1 MNLFIVICISMF
13 LLTFLMLSASGGSA
27 PEGTA
32 APGAAFAQPAPGTAS
47 AQPAPGAAQA
57 AASAQPAAPAQSTA
71 SAAPMDNLVTTSHSA
86 VVRGKPLDYTVTA
99 GTMVVDTAGGKCE
112 LFFAAYTV
120 EGAANGEGCSTMSA
134 AARPLTFVFNGGPGS
149 SSEWMHMGFLGPRR
163 IAFDQDG
170 QVAQFPALIADNDYS
185 VLDITDLV
193 FIDPV
198 GTGYSRPVE
207 GADLMNFIGYENDN
221 RTVGDF
227 IRLYINRYGRWSSP
241 KYLAGESYGT
251 IRAIGLAKYLSDR
264 YSLGLNGIMLISSV
278 NDFTTMMENSPSDYT
293 YALYLPTYAADAWY
307 HGRLAPQYQ
316 DMNLEELLAE
326 VRAFAGGEYLS
337 ALFAGRRLDDAR
349 REEVAARIAV
359 YTGLDKQDILKANL
373 RVLYWDFCE
382 KLLSDR
388 RLVIGRID
396 GRYTGPATGGS
407 MADGEADP
415 SAAALSDVFGMA
427 VNQYIN
433 DELGFHTDRHYEP
446 ISLEVNEKWKYPAT
460 ETGGFSQEKI
470 IYEVMSKNRF
480 MKIWVLCGYY
490 DMATPFFAAEW
501 TYDHVFLNKEYE
513 KNLMF
518 TYYPSG
524 HMIYMHEP
532 SLAEFREQ
540 AEKWYR
546 R

>member
-1 MNLFIVICISMF
+1 MNLFIVICITMF
-13 LLTFLMLSASGGSA
+13 LLTFFMLAASGGSA
-27 PEGTA
+27 MEGTA
-32 APGAAFAQPAPGTAS
+32 ASGAANAS
-47 AQPAPGAAQA
+47 AQAPANAPAP
-57 AASAQPAAPAQSTA
+57 PE
-71 SAAPMDNLVTTSHSA
+71 DHLVTTEHSA
-86 VVRGKPLDYTVTA
+86 IVRGQPLDYTVTA

-120 EGAANGEGCSTMSA
+120 EGFGSA
-134 AARPLTFVFNGGPGS
+134 ADRPLTFVFNGGPGS

-170 QVAQFPALIADNDYS
+170 QVAQFPAPIADNDYS

-207 GADLMNFIGYENDN
+207 GVDLSNFIGYENDN

-278 NDFTTMMENSPSDYT
+278 NDFTTMMENTPSDYT

-316 DMNLEELLAE
+316 DMKLEDLLAE

-349 REEVAARIAV
+349 REDVASRIAV
-359 YTGLDKQDILKANL
+359 YTGLDREDILKANL

-382 KLLSDR
+382 KLLSDK

-446 ISLEVNEKWKYPAT
+446 ISLEVNEKWKYPAS
-460 ETGGFSQEKI
+460 ETSGFTQEKI
-470 IYEVMSKNRF
+470 IYEAMSKNRF

>member
-1 MNLFIVICISMF
+1 MNLTIIICIAMF
-13 LLTFLMLSASGGSA
+13 LLTFLMLTASGGSA
-27 PEGTA
+27 VEGQT
-32 APGAAFAQPAPGTAS
+32 PSGS
-47 AQPAPGAAQA
+47 AQSPAGTP
-57 AASAQPAAPAQSTA
+57 PV
-71 SAAPMDNLVTTSHSA
+71 DHLVTTRHSIA
-86 VVRGKPLDYTVTA
+86 VRGRSLDYSVTA

-112 LFFAAYTV
+112 IFFAAYTV
-120 EGAANGEGCSTMSA
+120 EETDSA
-134 AARPLTFVFNGGPGS
+134 AERPLTFVFNGGPGS

-163 IAFDQDG
+163 IAFDKDG
-170 QVAQFPALIADNDYS
+170 QVSQFPAPIEDNEYT

-198 GTGYSRPVE
+198 GTGYSRPAEGVE
-207 GADLMNFIGYENDN
+207 LSNFIGYENDN

-227 IRLYINRYGRWSSP
+227 IRLYVNRYGRWSSP

-251 IRAIGLAKYLSDR
+251 IRAIGLSKYLSDR

-278 NDFTTMMENSPSDYT
+278 NDFTTMMENTPSDYT

-307 HGRLAPQYQ
+307 HGRLVPKYQ
-316 DMNLEELLAE
+316 EMELEDFLEE

-337 ALFAGRRLDDAR
+337 ALFAGRRLDEDR
-349 REEVAARIAV
+349 RDVVAARISA
-359 YTGLDKQDILKANL
+359 YSGLEKQDILKANL

-396 GRYTGPATGGS
+396 GRYTGPLTGGS
-407 MADGEADP
+407 MADGDADP
-415 SAAALSDVFGMA
+415 SAAALGDVFGMA
-427 VNQYIN
+427 VNRYIN
-433 DELGFHTDRHYEP
+433 DELGFHTDRPYEP
-446 ISLEVNEKWKYPAT
+446 LSLEVNEKWTYPAS
-460 ETGGFSQEKI
+460 ETNGFCQEKI
-470 IYEVMSKNRF
+470 IYETMSKNRF
-480 MKIWVLCGYY
+480 LKIWVLCGYY

-513 KNLMF
+513 KNLTF

-532 SLAEFREQ
+532 SLALFREQ
-540 AEKWYR
+540 AQKWYR
-546 R
+546 A

>member
-1 MNLFIVICISMF
+1 MNLLMVISITLF
-13 LLTFLMLSASGGSA
+13 LLTLLSVALSGGST

-32 APGAAFAQPAPGTAS
+32 VSNAAPSQPAV
-47 AQPAPGAAQA
+47 
-57 AASAQPAAPAQSTA
+57 PAAPQ
-71 SAAPMDNLVTTSHSA
+71 DNLVTTTHSA
-86 VVRGKPLDYTVTA
+86 VVRGKSLDYTATA

-112 LFFAAYTV
+112 IFFAAYTV
-120 EGAANGEGCSTMSA
+120 ERTAIAS
-134 AARPLTFVFNGGPGS
+134 ARPLTFVFNGGPGS

-170 QVAQFPALIADNDYS
+170 QVAQFPAPIVDNDYS

-207 GADLMNFIGYENDN
+207 GVDLANFIGYENDN

-227 IRLYINRYGRWSSP
+227 IRLYVNRYARWSSP

-278 NDFTTMMENSPSDYT
+278 NDFTTMMENTPSDYT
-293 YALYLPTYAADAWY
+293 YALYMPTYAADAWY
-307 HGRLAPQYQ
+307 HGRLAQQYQ
-316 DMNLEELLAE
+316 DMELEELLAE
-326 VRAFAGGEYLS
+326 VRAFASGEYLS
-337 ALFAGRRLDDAR
+337 ALFAGRKLDDAR
-349 REEVAARIAV
+349 REEVAERIAV
-359 YTGLDKQDILKANL
+359 YTGLDKKEILKANL

-388 RLVIGRID
+388 KLVIGRID

-427 VNQYIN
+427 VNQYIG

-446 ISLEVNEKWKYPAT
+446 ISLEVNEKWKYPAS
-460 ETGGFSQEKI
+460 ETSGFSQEKI
-470 IYEVMSKNRF
+470 IYEAMSKNRF
-480 MKIWVLCGYY
+480 LKIWVLCGYY
-490 DMATPFFAAEW
+490 DMATPFYAAEW

-540 AEKWYR
+540 AEDWYR
-546 R
+546 S